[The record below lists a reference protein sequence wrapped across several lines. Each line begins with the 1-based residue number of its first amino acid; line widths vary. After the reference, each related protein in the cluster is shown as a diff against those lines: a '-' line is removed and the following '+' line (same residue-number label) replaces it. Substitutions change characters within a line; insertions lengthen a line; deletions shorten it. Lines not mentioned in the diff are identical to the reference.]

1 MVSINQLVTMVD
13 KKKPFRSHPAEEGDG
28 NKCSSKESD
37 GIEGR
42 DVDGRDV
49 DGRDIEG
56 GDVEG
61 CNVEGRD
68 VEGCDDEA
76 IKFKKIVSSFLY

>member
-42 DVDGRDV
+42 DVDGRD
-49 DGRDIEG
+49 IEG

-76 IKFKKIVSSFLY
+76 IKFKKIVSSFVY